1 MSESCVQVRKKVME
15 LLIHVNKRMKCRAE
29 VQLPVQTLLQLYA
42 DATSNSFIIVSV
54 LFDYYHYSVSQFVP
68 CH

>member
-1 MSESCVQVRKKVME
+1 ME
-15 LLIHVNKRMKCRAE
+15 LLIHVNKRVKCRSE

-54 LFDYYHYSVSQFVP
+54 FLLLKLLVLKILLHL
-68 CH
+68 